1 MRSWAE
7 SHDLGTERHPSIIV
21 IVSLVVE
28 SNVDR
33 HSVVP
38 SLLPLCG
45 CASKRPGSK
54 EVFMDAVTHAVQL
67 GLQAV

>member
-1 MRSWAE
+1 MRSRPK
-7 SHDLGTERHPSIIV
+7 SHDLGTQRHRSIIP
-21 IVSLVVE
+21 IVCLVVQ

-33 HSVVP
+33 HSAVP

-45 CASKRPGSK
+45 CASERPGSK